1 MLRFPYGASL
11 FVFFFEQDFTSSHM
25 IMYSE
30 KDFGSKGSNINV
42 LGIISNLK
50 DTGYGLR
57 TQSINVLSGV

>member
-1 MLRFPYGASL
+1 
-11 FVFFFEQDFTSSHM
+11 M

-30 KDFGSKGSNINV
+30 KDFGSKGSSINV